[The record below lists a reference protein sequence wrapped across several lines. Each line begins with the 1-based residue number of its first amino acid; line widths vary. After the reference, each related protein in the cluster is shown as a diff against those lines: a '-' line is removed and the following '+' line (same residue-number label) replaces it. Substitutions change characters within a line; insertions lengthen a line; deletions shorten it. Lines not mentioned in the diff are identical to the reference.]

1 MMNEEQK
8 NIDNHNVTKILVPI
22 DYSDCSTLALRYAAK
37 MALICNAHITV
48 FHSFYSPAY
57 DLIELTGNKTTQ
69 EQLREKVTEK
79 LYINEKI
86 DMELYLKNLSNL
98 KEIQDLGMGKITYK
112 LVPGLP
118 KDQLFKMADSL
129 NPNVI
134 VMGTRGVDKKSK
146 SILGSVTEIAIR
158 KMSYPVLAIPEEYE
172 FIGTDNITSI
182 VYLTD
187 FDESDFQSI
196 SYLSKFTKLLNLEI
210 HCIHIGPKSDKW
222 DGLKMNGLKQYF
234 KNVYDIETTVCS
246 IIEKKGTLIEDLDNY
261 VIENKINLISLT
273 TKKRRLYDKVFK
285 PNITE
290 QLFYHTNLP
299 LLVFHS

>member
-1 MMNEEQK
+1 MSEEYK
-8 NIDNHNVTKILVPI
+8 NTDNQNVTNILVPV

-37 MALICNAHITV
+37 MAKLCDGHITV

-57 DLIELTGNKTTQ
+57 DLIELTGNKNTQ
-69 EQLREKVTEK
+69 KQLREKVTEK

-86 DMELYLKNLSNL
+86 DMELYLKKIAKT
-98 KEIQDLGMGKITYK
+98 KEVKNLGMDKISYK
-112 LVPGLP
+112 LAPGLP
-118 KDQLFKMADSL
+118 KDQLFKTANSL
-129 NPNVI
+129 IPYLI
-134 VMGTRGVDKKSK
+134 VMGTRGVDKKTK

-210 HCIHIGPKSDKW
+210 HCIHIGQSDKW
-222 DGLKMNGLKQYF
+222 DNLKMNGLKQYF
-234 KNVYDIETTVCS
+234 KNVYNIETTVCS
-246 IIEKKGTLIEDLDNY
+246 IIEKKGTLIEDLDKY